1 MKLGLFMMPVH
12 PLHREPAATLQE
24 DRETIILADRLG
36 YHDAFAG
43 EHLTDKAENITNS
56 FIFLASLI
64 HATKRIKLATGT
76 SNLSQSHPVLVAA
89 HAAMFDHLAQGRFI
103 FGVSPGA
110 LRSDAEALGMI
121 DEDRNKLFA
130 EAIDVILQIWERDPP
145 YDIDLPGNRF
155 KVTTA
160 QTFVPDIGKGIM
172 YKPYQKPRP
181 EIVGTVVAP
190 HSKGV
195 IAMGER
201 DFHPL
206 SANFLLPHWLPSHW
220 ANYAEGKR
228 RAGKTADPADW
239 RIARTIFVADDDK
252 VAERY
257 AKRDAAS
264 PYRFYWQQL
273 RVKLTISK
281 RHIVFK
287 THEGQDDAELT
298 DDYVVERLVI
308 AGTVNKVVDEIL
320 KLREQ
325 AGDFGELVYAG
336 MDWVDP
342 KLAKRSM
349 ELMATEV
356 MPRVNKAISTAAQPP
371 ARAAARRMK
380 AEG

>member
-12 PLHREPAATLQE
+12 PLHRDPAVTLQE

-36 YHDAFAG
+36 FHDAFVG
-43 EHLTDKAENITNS
+43 EHLTDKAENVTNS

-64 HATKRIKLATGT
+64 HATTQIKLATGT
-76 SNLSQSHPVLVAA
+76 SNLSQSHPALIAA
-89 HAAMFDHLAQGRFI
+89 HAAMFDHLARGRFI

-110 LRSDAEALGMI
+110 LASDAEALGI
-121 DEDRNKLFA
+121 LNEDRNRLFA
-130 EAIDVILQIWERDPP
+130 EAMDVILQIWERDPP
-145 YDIDLPGNRF
+145 YEIDLPGNRF

-160 QTFVPDIGKGIM
+160 RTLVADIGKGVM

-206 SANFLLPHWLPSHW
+206 SANFLLPHWLPTHW

-228 RAGKTADPADW
+228 RAGRAAEPADW
-239 RIARTIFVADDDK
+239 RIARTIFVADDDRI
-252 VAERY
+252 AERY
-257 AKRDAAS
+257 GKTDPQS
-264 PYRFYWQQL
+264 PYRFYWRQL
-273 RVKLTISK
+273 RIKLTIPK

-298 DDYVVERLVI
+298 DDYVLDRLVI
-308 AGTVNKVVDEIL
+308 CGTVNKVVDEIL
-320 KLREQ
+320 RFREQ

-342 KLAKRSM
+342 GLAKRSM

-356 MPRVNKAISTAAQPP
+356 MPRVNAAIGA
-371 ARAAARRMK
+371 ARAIPPRTVQK
-380 AEG
+380 V